1 MEKKKKKKKIFLKQ
15 KCLREDLKK
24 LTMQIKLLKITI
36 IYIINIYLYNNIN
49 SKTTK
54 FNYFQ

>member
-1 MEKKKKKKKIFLKQ
+1 MEKKKKKKIFLKQ